1 MKPTLLKLISG
12 CLTIALFAG
21 CASIV
26 SGTTQPIKFS
36 SDPSGADVR
45 IDGVSRGRT
54 PAELEISTRSPH
66 TVRIELAGYQT
77 YETKL
82 ERKMNGWIFGNIF
95 FGGIIGLIVDAS
107 TGAMYGLTPRE
118 VDAHLKATGGS
129 KRHAQLGRE
138 TIYVAT
144 VLKADP
150 NWKKIGQL
158 AKR

>member
-1 MKPTLLKLISG
+1 MHPIFPKFVSG
-12 CLTIALFAG
+12 CVVFALFSG

-26 SGTTQPIKFS
+26 SGTKQPIKFS
-36 SDPSGADVR
+36 SQPSGADVV

-54 PAELEISTRSPH
+54 PAEIDVSTKSAH
-66 TVRIELAGYQT
+66 AVRIELAGYKT

-82 ERKMNGWIFGNIF
+82 ERKMNGWIFGNIA
-95 FGGIIGLIVDAS
+95 FGGVIGVIVDAS

-118 VDAHLKATGGS
+118 VDAHLKASGGG
-129 KRHAQLGRE
+129 KRHAHLGRE

-150 NWKKIGQL
+150 KWKKIGQL
-158 AKR
+158 AKQ